1 MKIGKLIVFEGI
13 DGAGCETQARMLR
26 DFFVSND
33 KNPLF
38 LKYPDNTTPLGRTIK
53 DFLYGKFVLTPDVQF
68 LLYSLDIKKD
78 IWVIGSAMKKGRD
91 VICDRYFT
99 STLAYQCSNKKEI
112 ERALKFAEL
121 FGILRPDIVFYLDI
135 NPRIAFERKKL
146 EKRDLDI
153 YERNLKFMKE
163 VRNRYRKLIENKI
176 FAKNW
181 FVIDASKN
189 KTRVHERIKEILL
202 NEIGVKK

>member
-1 MKIGKLIVFEGI
+1 MKRGKLIVFEGI

-26 DFFVSND
+26 DFFVSSGM
-33 KNPLF
+33 NPLL

-53 DFLYGKFVLTPDVQF
+53 EFLYGKFVLTPDVQF

-78 IWVIGSAMKKGRD
+78 IWVIESAMKKGRD

-99 STLAYQCSNKKEI
+99 STLAYQCLDKKDI
-112 ERALKFAEL
+112 ERALKFSEL
-121 FGILRPDIVFYLDI
+121 FGILKPDIVFYLDI
-135 NPRIAFERKKL
+135 NPKIALERKKL
-146 EKRDLDI
+146 EKKDLDI
-153 YERNLKFMKE
+153 YERNIKFIKE
-163 VRNRYRKLIENKI
+163 VRNRYKKLIKKKI

-181 FVIDASKN
+181 FVIDASKS
-189 KTRVHERIKEILL
+189 KSKVHEKIKEILL